1 MLEKLRWNDK
11 KKKFKEMAI
20 QEFQDSMGYNGTC
33 QITNREDSEQKEIN
47 TINAC
52 GYR

>member
-1 MLEKLRWNDK
+1 MFEKLRWNDK
-11 KKKFKEMAI
+11 KI
-20 QEFQDSMGYNGTC
+20 QGEFQDSMGYKGTC
-33 QITNREDSEQKEIN
+33 QIGNREDSEQKEIN